1 MTCKQQLLYSQAN
14 RGANEYFTQTV
25 KPKRPFPER
34 RINIFSKKTPLFNAD
49 LALLENTAEKT
60 PTQQNS
66 NQKQEKGSE
75 TTGTFDFSAVTSDI
89 QPIMASRA
97 QVHQENFQT
106 IEVPTFDCGTTEIN
120 MLFGRAKNSE
130 IQKVQKT
137 PKNRK
142 AKEPA
147 KVEIQ
152 SPASQNKVE
161 ASM

>member
-1 MTCKQQLLYSQAN
+1 
-14 RGANEYFTQTV
+14 
-25 KPKRPFPER
+25 
-34 RINIFSKKTPLFNAD
+34 
-49 LALLENTAEKT
+49 
-60 PTQQNS
+60 
-66 NQKQEKGSE
+66 
-75 TTGTFDFSAVTSDI
+75 
-89 QPIMASRA
+89 
-97 QVHQENFQT
+97 
-106 IEVPTFDCGTTEIN
+106 